1 MDITNTAKTA
11 AEDKVLAIMRE
22 KNSAN
27 TLAQEHDEQ
36 LQELLKKYKAQ
47 IQQSHV
53 DSITLEDQLEQ
64 IGNLERAK
72 QRLQEQLNEAVTN
85 IEFNKLH
92 TVEKHKMQLIELKL
106 RDVQAKLDLEIS
118 QKLRY
123 EVIFFYFC

>member
-22 KNSAN
+22 KNSTN

>member
-1 MDITNTAKTA
+1 
-11 AEDKVLAIMRE
+11 MRE
-22 KNSAN
+22 KNSSN

-36 LQELLKKYKAQ
+36 LQDLLKKYKAQ

-72 QRLQEQLNEAVTN
+72 QRLQEQLNEYAAS

-92 TVEKHKMQLIELKL
+92 TVEKHKMQLVELKL
-106 RDVQAKLDLEIS
+106 RDFQSKLDLEIS

-123 EVIFFYFC
+123 EV